1 MDNTEL
7 IDRYLQNELTENEQL
22 SFKGQLITD
31 SLLTAELQ
39 LQQTIIAGIERAGLK
54 SDFSKAI
61 RRQQIIKRAIRITA
75 AILAVVIAMLV
86 YHHLVNKF

>member
-22 SFKGQLITD
+22 TFKSQLIAD
-31 SLLTAELQ
+31 SLLMAELQ
-39 LQQTIIAGIERAGLK
+39 LQQTIIAGIERAGVK
-54 SDFSKAI
+54 NDFSKAI
-61 RRQQIIKRAIRITA
+61 RRLKTINRLIWLSA
-75 AILAVVIAMLV
+75 AMLAVVIAMLV